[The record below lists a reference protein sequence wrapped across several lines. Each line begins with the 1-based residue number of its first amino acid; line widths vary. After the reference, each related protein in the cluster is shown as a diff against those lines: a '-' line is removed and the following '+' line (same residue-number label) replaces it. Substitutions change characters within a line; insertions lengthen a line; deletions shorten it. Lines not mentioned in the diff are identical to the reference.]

1 MMRHFYFRLIMGFV
15 FLACLIFSA
24 VTMNVSGV
32 VLFIF
37 MSAAMFYGAYTA
49 WKSGGGDQS

>member
-1 MMRHFYFRLIMGFV
+1 MRHYYFRLVMGFV
-15 FLACLIFSA
+15 FFACLIFSA

-37 MSAAMFYGAYTA
+37 MSTAMFYGAYTA

>member
-1 MMRHFYFRLIMGFV
+1 MRHYYFRLIMGFV

-37 MSAAMFYGAYTA
+37 MSL
-49 WKSGGGDQS
+49 SLIHI

>member
-1 MMRHFYFRLIMGFV
+1 MRHYYFRLVMGFV

-49 WKSGGGDQS
+49 WKSGGGNQS

>member
-1 MMRHFYFRLIMGFV
+1 MRHYYFRLIMGFV

-37 MSAAMFYGAYTA
+37 MSAAMFYGAYNE
-49 WKSGGGDQS
+49 WKKNGGDR

>member
-1 MMRHFYFRLIMGFV
+1 MRHYYFRLVMGFV

-32 VLFIF
+32 VLF
-37 MSAAMFYGAYTA
+37 MSTAMFYGAYTA